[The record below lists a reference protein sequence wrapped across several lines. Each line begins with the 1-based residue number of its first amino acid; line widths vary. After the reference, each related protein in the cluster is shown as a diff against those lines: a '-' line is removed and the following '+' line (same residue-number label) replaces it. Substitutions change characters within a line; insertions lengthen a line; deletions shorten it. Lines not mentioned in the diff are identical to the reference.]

1 MSGLYS
7 RNKGKRA
14 EREVRDLFIEHGFAA
29 RRGRQYAG
37 HPDAPDVI
45 VPDLDSWLF
54 VESKFVEKL
63 DLHKTMIQAIKD
75 AGDKMPV
82 VFHKKSREGWLVTL
96 SVEDFFQLII
106 SKHDEQ
112 QHEINHNDHTEVCG
126 GDSQV
131 CQCKNPN

>member
-14 EREVRDLFIEHGFAA
+14 EREVRDLFIEHGFPS

-45 VPDLDSWLF
+45 VPDLPWLF

-96 SVEDFFQLII
+96 SVEDFFELITK
-106 SKHDEQ
+106 KHDEQ
-112 QHEINHNDHTEVCG
+112 QNSINHTDHSETPDDAAGEAEDEVR
-126 GDSQV
+126 QH
-131 CQCKNPN
+131 

>member
-14 EREVRDLFIEHGFAA
+14 EREVRDLFIENGFPA

-37 HPDAPDVI
+37 HPDAPDVV
-45 VPDLDSWLF
+45 VPDLEWLF

-75 AGDKMPV
+75 AGGKMPV
-82 VFHKKSREGWLVTL
+82 IFHKKSREGWLVTL
-96 SVEDFFQLII
+96 TVEDFFQLII
-106 SKHDEQ
+106 EKHDKE
-112 QHEINHNDHTEVCG
+112 QHELGNGNHTEVSKDEEG
-126 GDSQV
+126 EMAADDDSD
-131 CQCKNPN
+131 